1 MTSESRIEPKAMELL
16 RSLEADSPGS
26 VRELVRLFVTDAPG
40 QLLRIE
46 EGCRQRDAEKVRQAA
61 HFIRSGAMALGL
73 TASAEA
79 SHAVERM
86 PEQDYGTDKSEWQV
100 MSLRAELADA
110 RAALLAAIEEL

>member
-1 MTSESRIEPKAMELL
+1 MNTPPRIDPKAMDLL

-46 EGCRQRDAEKVRQAA
+46 QGCQAGNTEQARQAA

-73 TASAEA
+73 TATAEA
-79 SHAVERM
+79 SLVVERM
-86 PEQDYGTDKSEWQV
+86 PAEDYGHASERV
-100 MSLRAELADA
+100 ATLRTELANA
-110 RAALLAAIEEL
+110 RVALLAAIEEV